1 MTVVDGENRNKKY
14 FGYSYVNSKPLSN
27 KPQEI
32 NEPDKASREITLYRG
47 SKINGLTEENITKI
61 TSINIPYTSMGT
73 FAVFNFD
80 PIVLNDNEYLIIG
93 GNRDNTCALT
103 CINSLLSGV
112 SSYADYT

>member
-47 SKINGLTEENITKI
+47 
-61 TSINIPYTSMGT
+61 
-73 FAVFNFD
+73 
-80 PIVLNDNEYLIIG
+80 
-93 GNRDNTCALT
+93 
-103 CINSLLSGV
+103 
-112 SSYADYT
+112 